1 MYEVVRITPPM
12 AELIM
17 NDASSIELAKQ
28 AQKEGFRN
36 LRQSALRKV
45 IEGLTSLEDA
55 NRVTK
60 GLKLWQ
66 NGD

>member
-1 MYEVVRITPPM
+1 ME
-12 AELIM
+12 E
-17 NDASSIELAKQ
+17 ASSIQIAKQ

-45 IEGLTSLEDA
+45 MEGVTSLEEA

-60 GLKLWQ
+60 
-66 NGD
+66 D